1 MEVQNLTVPVPAD
14 RVTEFYRWFADWRDG
29 VIGTPPGPGR
39 GEPALGDSVA
49 AVTSG
54 ETEITL
60 EAAVRWWRSL
70 RPNER
75 GIWGLWVE
83 AAPKPLSADEIVE
96 ALGLKGPRDIPGS
109 LSWSARKGK
118 KAGFTVNWW
127 FDYDPA
133 SGAPL
138 YGLREVGGLTAIEY
152 ADLIRR
158 ARVEAEG

>member
-1 MEVQNLTVPVPAD
+1 MQNLTVPVPAD

-29 VIGTPPGPGR
+29 VMDSGPGLRR
-39 GEPALGDSVA
+39 GQSSLDESVG
-49 AVTSG
+49 VKPS
-54 ETEITL
+54 ETDTTL

-75 GIWGLWVE
+75 GIWGLWID
-83 AAPKPLSADEIVE
+83 AAPKPLSGDAIVE

-138 YGLREVGGLTAIEY
+138 YGLREVGGLTAVEY
-152 ADLIRR
+152 ADLLRR
-158 ARVEAEG
+158 AREEAER